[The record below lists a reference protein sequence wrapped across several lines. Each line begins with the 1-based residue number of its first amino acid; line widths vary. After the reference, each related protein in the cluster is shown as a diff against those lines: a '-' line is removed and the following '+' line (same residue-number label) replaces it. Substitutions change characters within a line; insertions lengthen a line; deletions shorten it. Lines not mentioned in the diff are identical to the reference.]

1 MKNSNNWNF
10 YLSVL
15 SKKFS
20 QEGYFEKSI
29 LANIRNFIEEK
40 LIHLILKKYNNI
52 NILNKK
58 SPIKNFEL
66 KKEFLYIEIEI
77 SISKENNITLI
88 RELETDI
95 KNLFIL
101 DLKEYDF
108 KIEYSNILIH
118 DEEEQMTLTLF
129 TEEEDEINI
138 NKKLNEII
146 VYLNEILPLYSKQS
160 ISSSGEILYKERDLK
175 GFKIIFKIHI
185 LGIENINY
193 LIRDLFLYIN
203 NMGFNIKDT
212 AYNLKYFSPE
222 LIFETKKNLNN

>member
-10 YLSVL
+10 YISVL

-77 SISKENNITLI
+77 SLSKENNITLI

-129 TEEEDEINI
+129 TDEEDEINI

>member
-222 LIFETKKNLNN
+222 LIFKTKKNLNN